1 MNTQLGTRA
10 LLVGGLLAAQLA
22 IGQGAPSF
30 EDADIDGSG
39 SLSLAELTDIY
50 NRATSF
56 GIDLG
61 PTAVD
66 FFARLD
72 SDDSGDVSREE
83 FENRP

>member
-1 MNTQLGTRA
+1 MDAQFGTSI

-22 IGQGAPSF
+22 IAQGGPSF
-30 EDADIDGSG
+30 EDADTDGSG
-39 SLSLAELTDIY
+39 SLSLAEVTTIY
-50 NRATSF
+50 NRATNF

-61 PTAVD
+61 PTAEV